1 MTICSS
7 TVYSNSSYFCN
18 LLTKEK
24 GEKESSKFNKIKM
37 SYVLAAGKVGVNNNN
52 KKGVS
57 VIQNCKE
64 C

>member
-1 MTICSS
+1 
-7 TVYSNSSYFCN
+7 
-18 LLTKEK
+18 
-24 GEKESSKFNKIKM
+24 M